1 MNNLF
6 LTPKD
11 IHDKT
16 FKRSFKGYDEN
27 EVDEFLDLIIKEFN
41 IMIDEN
47 ERLRQELMAK
57 PIVQEYGSAST
68 GEIKRLESML
78 AQAIEALQKNKQ
90 ANALSEEQYNAKKA
104 EEYAKE
110 QEKNARLNGF
120 KKSLESY
127 KSNFETL
134 MEEQKKHLN
143 DKYSE
148 MISEISLLTGEKT
161 DAPEDEDYN
170 QLLEY
175 TAPPA
180 PSVVNEIKEQ
190 PPPPAADKPPVL
202 YHNENPAGMIE
213 KTILTIEKQTQPE
226 QARQPLYTPEPVA
239 QTPQYAP
246 PKPAMPKA
254 AVYAGAS
261 HSNAA
266 VRAAGASHSKTA
278 LYAGTSRS
286 NAAVRAA
293 GAFHPKAAVL
303 PERAATGAAAAA
315 GAASADGTAQIS
327 GHCHKQSPADPNEQ
341 NPVASDN
348 RFKPNYSEYA
358 WLYQERDG
366 LNKAADTNMDISF
379 RNPREK
385 EELKRLIDEVID

>member
-1 MNNLF
+1 MF

-47 ERLRQELMAK
+47 ERLRQELLAK
-57 PIVQEYGSAST
+57 PIVQEYGSASA
-68 GEIKRLESML
+68 GEVKRLETML

-90 ANALSEEQYNAKKA
+90 ADALSEEQDSAKKA

-110 QEKNARLNGF
+110 QEKNARLTEF

-134 MEEQKKHLN
+134 MEEQRKNLN

-148 MISEISLLTGEKT
+148 MINEIGLLTGEKT
-161 DAPEDEDYN
+161 DAPEDEDLN

-180 PSVVNEIKEQ
+180 PAAANEMKEQ
-190 PPPPAADKPPVL
+190 PKPPEAEKPPVF

-226 QARQPLYTPEPVA
+226 PARQPVQPQYASPELAQKPLYTPPEPA
-239 QTPQYAP
+239 APTPQYAP
-246 PKPAMPKA
+246 PEPAAQRP
-254 AVYAGAS
+254 
-261 HSNAA
+261 
-266 VRAAGASHSKTA
+266 
-278 LYAGTSRS
+278 LYAQPEPAAPPPQYAPPEPAIQKPQFFQ
-286 NAAVRAA
+286 NAPQPAQQPQPVQPEP
-293 GAFHPKAAVL
+293 PKYQGIV
-303 PERAATGAAAAA
+303 
-315 GAASADGTAQIS
+315 
-327 GHCHKQSPADPNEQ
+327 KQPPADANEQ